1 MYCIARVSSFQIS
14 CLRRNKF
21 VISHHRQCKRHVAA
35 RHGGLHESAE
45 AHAEDGE
52 RAEHRPAAP
61 ALVFGLWLFGILVL
75 VLGISR
81 VAPVTPG
88 ESRRLVDWAYL
99 GFLFRHV
106 NPYLFT
112 AMGISSSI
120 GLSVLGAAWCV
131 PPTIAPASPPTLD
144 AQIHRESS
152 AVFLKLQFANIHPS
166 SSFVS
171 RPAGESSSRGARSR
185 AGRFA
190 PRASPARTSYPSSSA
205 KPSPSTASSWPSS
218 CKPRSS
224 TCPETQTDLTLNR
237 S

>member
-1 MYCIARVSSFQIS
+1 M
-14 CLRRNKF
+14 CLRSKYPVCVEINLSFPTIASASGTWLRVMGVSMSQPKPTPRTA
-21 VISHHRQCKRHVAA
+21 S
-35 RHGGLHESAE
+35 GLNI
-45 AHAEDGE
+45 DP
-52 RAEHRPAAP
+52 RLPP
-61 ALVFGLWLFGILVL
+61 LVFGLWLFGILVL

-81 VAPVTPG
+81 VAPVAPG

-112 AMGISSSI
+112 AMGIASSL

-144 AQIHRESS
+144 AQIHVKVRRFFYNFSLLTS
-152 AVFLKLQFANIHPS
+152 IHPTP
-166 SSFVS
+166 SFVS
-171 RPAGESSSRGARSR
+171 QPAGESSSRGARSR

-205 KPSPSTASSWPSS
+205 KPSPSTA
-218 CKPRSS
+218 
-224 TCPETQTDLTLNR
+224 
-237 S
+237 

>member
-1 MYCIARVSSFQIS
+1 MYCIARVSSFQYPVCVEINLS
-14 CLRRNKF
+14 FPTFASASGTWLRVMGVSMSQPKPTPRTA
-21 VISHHRQCKRHVAA
+21 S
-35 RHGGLHESAE
+35 GLNI
-45 AHAEDGE
+45 DP
-52 RAEHRPAAP
+52 RLPP
-61 ALVFGLWLFGILVL
+61 LVFGLWLFGILVL

-81 VAPVTPG
+81 VAPVAPG

-112 AMGISSSI
+112 AMGIASSI

-152 AVFLKLQFANIHPS
+152 AVFLELQFANIHPS
-166 SSFVS
+166 PSFVS
-171 RPAGESSSRGARSR
+171 QPAGESSSRGARSR

-190 PRASPARTSYPSSSA
+190 PRASPARTSYPSSSV
-205 KPSPSTASSWPSS
+205 KPSPSTA
-218 CKPRSS
+218 
-224 TCPETQTDLTLNR
+224 
-237 S
+237 

>member
-1 MYCIARVSSFQIS
+1 MSQPKPTPRTAS
-14 CLRRNKF
+14 
-21 VISHHRQCKRHVAA
+21 
-35 RHGGLHESAE
+35 GLNI
-45 AHAEDGE
+45 DP
-52 RAEHRPAAP
+52 RLPP
-61 ALVFGLWLFGILVL
+61 LVFGLWLFGILVL

-171 RPAGESSSRGARSR
+171 RPAGESS
-185 AGRFA
+185 
-190 PRASPARTSYPSSSA
+190 
-205 KPSPSTASSWPSS
+205 
-218 CKPRSS
+218 
-224 TCPETQTDLTLNR
+224 
-237 S
+237 